1 MMACES
7 CARMG
12 KPYVEPPRPPPT
24 KPGAISIPTPA
35 VTPRSAPPR
44 LADGRAPREV
54 RELDLADNYPQVIQK
69 GRRKHDLT
77 QEELAM
83 KVKERLSIIQKI
95 ELGKMAPDVR
105 LAKTLEHVL
114 RIKLL
119 VPTSEPPAPKLSTTP
134 TKEITFADIARIR
147 KKEEKDTNDP
157 GAQRT

>member
-1 MMACES
+1 M
-7 CARMG
+7 
-12 KPYVEPPRPPPT
+12 
-24 KPGAISIPTPA
+24 
-35 VTPRSAPPR
+35 
-44 LADGRAPREV
+44 
-54 RELDLADNYPQVIQK
+54 
-69 GRRKHDLT
+69 T

-134 TKEITFADIARIR
+134 TKEITFADIATIR